1 MDRIRRLAVAV
12 LSLGIAATA
21 ASPYA
26 ARAADTYDLN
36 VILSLTGGGSFL
48 GKAEQQALQLA
59 EQSTNETGGIA
70 GKPLHFV
77 FHDDQS
83 SPQVAVQLASQIVAA
98 HAAVE
103 IGANIVAMCNAM
115 APLMAKGPVMY
126 CMSPGIHP
134 ADGGYVFSGSAST
147 YDLVE
152 TLIRYYRLKGWT
164 RIAVISSSDATGQDI
179 DRGIDQVFGMP
190 ENRALQKV
198 EHEHFT
204 PTDVSVAAQ
213 MERIKA
219 AQPQALIA
227 WTTGAAIATIFR
239 AAVQAGLDIPI
250 GTTNGNQTF
259 AQMEQYAAF
268 MPKQLVLPSTLFPEH
283 DGVLQLDPRIEKVQH
298 EMYGILKQA
307 DLKSDNM
314 TGTSWDVALVIVEAL
329 RKLGPG
335 ASAEQIRQFIANL
348 TDFPGINGVY
358 NFKAHPQRGL
368 GSESAVIVRFDAA
381 EKRWVWLTKPGG
393 VPLQ

>member
-1 MDRIRRLAVAV
+1 MQVRSRAISFAVVVA
-12 LSLGIAATA
+12 LGAGAAPPA
-21 ASPYA
+21 K
-26 ARAADTYDLN
+26 AADPYDLH
-36 VILSLTGGGSFL
+36 VILPLTGGASFV
-48 GKAEQQALQLA
+48 GKGEQANLQALEAHL
-59 EQSTNETGGIA
+59 NKTGGIQ
-70 GKPLHFV
+70 GRPLHLIY
-77 FHDDQS
+77 HDDQTK
-83 SPQVAVQLASQIVAA
+83 PQVAVQLTNEVLTTKPPVIMGSS
-98 HAAVE
+98 
-103 IGANIVAMCNAM
+103 IVAMCNAM

-152 TLIRYYRLKGWT
+152 TLVRYYRLKGWT

-190 ENRALQKV
+190 ENGALQKV

-239 AAVQAGLDIPI
+239 AAIQAGLDVPI

-268 MPKQLVLPSTLFPEH
+268 MPKQLFMPSSLFPDH
-283 DGVLQLDPRIEKVQH
+283 DGVLTLDPRVEKVQH

-314 TGTSWDVALVIVEAL
+314 TGTSWDVALVIIEAL

-335 ASAEQIRQFIANL
+335 ANAEQIRQYIATL

-381 EKRWVWLTKPGG
+381 EKRWVWLSKPGG
-393 VPLQ
+393 VPLP